1 MSEISRLAKAFEQ
14 RASEQA
20 ESTESAVK
28 SAFERHES
36 ALLSALSESEKTTS
50 AAIRAQ
56 SRRLQKTA
64 LKSWLAVTIPVAL
77 TLLLAAGALGSMG
90 WYISH
95 QVDEVAQHRATLEVL
110 KAEGGEIELS
120 RCGESRRLCAKID
133 EDADRYQNGYR
144 ILKGY

>member
-56 SRRLQKTA
+56 SRRLRRIA
-64 LKSWLAVTIPVAL
+64 LKSWMAVLIPVAL
-77 TLLLAAGALGSMG
+77 TLLLGAGALGAMSWHIGNQM
-90 WYISH
+90 
-95 QVDEVAQHRATLEVL
+95 DEMARHRATLEVL
-110 KAEGGEIELS
+110 KAEGGEIDLS
-120 RCGESRRLCAKID
+120 RCGESRRLCARID
-133 EDADRYQNGYR
+133 ESADRYQNGYR
-144 ILKGY
+144 ILEGY